1 VRYKKPAKRAPYT
14 RGCMVFDPPGGRC
27 VPGGLGSNVTEM
39 EDLRLPFT
47 QRISARQW
55 VAIDVVLAVLL
66 AAASASRVA
75 FGPHSP
81 PAGQAWVAVR
91 YLAVALACGSLPFR
105 RRFPIAVL
113 CLVAVSVSLL
123 EALAEQELT
132 LLAVAMAV
140 YSVAAAS
147 IGWISLGTVATA
159 AGAIMVGALAAAGG
173 PDGGL
178 ALSGLAV
185 VLVGWLAGENTRARR
200 IYVEAVTERAAER
213 ERESEE
219 RARRSGTEERVR
231 IARELHDVVAHA
243 MSIIAVRSGVAR
255 MVIDT
260 QPGEARE
267 ALGIIEDT
275 SRQALDE
282 LRLLF
287 GVLRR
292 AEPDGTP
299 AELGPVPGLADLPE
313 LMTQITDAGV
323 AVSIHVEGQ
332 SRRLP
337 PGVDLSAYRIVQEAL
352 TNVVRHAGPA
362 AAKLTLRYR
371 PAEIQIEVTDDGQAR
386 DDHAFPPPHDGDGRG
401 QGLVG
406 MRERATLYGGQL
418 LAEPT
423 PCGFRVLARIP
434 TDEAAS

>member
-1 VRYKKPAKRAPYT
+1 MYVLDA
-14 RGCMVFDPPGGRC
+14 PGGRC

-47 QRISARQW
+47 QRVSSRQW

-66 AAASASRVA
+66 AARSASRVA
-75 FGPHSP
+75 FGPHNL
-81 PAGQAWVAVR
+81 PAGEAWVVVR

-105 RRFPIAVL
+105 RRFPMAVL

-123 EALAEQELT
+123 EALAEQELI

-140 YSVAAAS
+140 YTVAATS
-147 IGWISLGTVATA
+147 IGWISLGTVAAA
-159 AGAIMVGALAAAGG
+159 AGAITAGALAAAGG

-185 VLVGWLAGENTRARR
+185 VLVGWLAGENARARR

-255 MVIDT
+255 MVLDT

-313 LMTQITDAGV
+313 LLTQITDAGV
-323 AVSIHVEGQ
+323 AVGVYVEGQ

-362 AAKLTLRYR
+362 AAELTLRYR

-386 DDHAFPPPHDGDGRG
+386 DDHAFPSPHDGDGRG

-423 PCGFRVLARIP
+423 PSGFRVLARIP
-434 TDEAAS
+434 TDEAGS